1 MCYSFNLV
9 LEYEQENVSSSNS
22 DGPDYGLSLVID
34 IEKSQYMRRGLS
46 SKEGVIIS
54 LASKS
59 QSPNLLASP
68 LQICKYSA
76 KIQQFLCVS
85 LRPGRRLPSPAHA
98 PTRPFGLTLPKPT
111 SDTDTDRR
119 FSRF

>member
-34 IEKSQYMRRGLS
+34 IEKSQYMRRGMS
-46 SKEGVIIS
+46 TKEGVIIA

-68 LQICKYSA
+68 LQICKYSI
-76 KIQQFLCVS
+76 KMQQFFCVS
-85 LRPGRRLPSPAHA
+85 Y
-98 PTRPFGLTLPKPT
+98 
-111 SDTDTDRR
+111 
-119 FSRF
+119 

>member
-34 IEKSQYMRRGLS
+34 IEKSQYMRRGMS
-46 SKEGVIIS
+46 TKEGVIIA

-68 LQICKYSA
+68 LQICKCITVTNYNS
-76 KIQQFLCVS
+76 FLRVIGIRYVGCK
-85 LRPGRRLPSPAHA
+85 L
-98 PTRPFGLTLPKPT
+98 
-111 SDTDTDRR
+111 
-119 FSRF
+119 

>member
-9 LEYEQENVSSSNS
+9 LEFEQENVSSSNS

-34 IEKSQYMRRGLS
+34 IEKSQYMRRGMS
-46 SKEGVIIS
+46 TKEGVIIA

-68 LQICKYSA
+68 LQICKCFT
-76 KIQQFLCVS
+76 KIQQFFACH
-85 LRPGRRLPSPAHA
+85 RY
-98 PTRPFGLTLPKPT
+98 
-111 SDTDTDRR
+111 
-119 FSRF
+119 